1 MPLFSISPDRPWLA
15 PLAGFSDLP
24 FRLLCRESGA
34 HVTCTEMVSA
44 KGLVYNSKGTSELL
58 ATTPQDSPLVVQ
70 LFGSE
75 PEYLGQAMD
84 MLLDQGVQY
93 FDLNSGCPVKKVIKT
108 GSGAA
113 LLKTPHRL
121 TELIRLMADKAG
133 PGRVGVKIRLGWQA
147 AEPVFRTLAPD
158 LEQAGA
164 AWITLHP
171 RFARQGFSGIAAW
184 EALGELKQLVSIPV
198 IASGDLFH
206 AEDALRCIQKT
217 GVDAVMFARGALND
231 PAICARFKDL
241 LQGRA
246 PREKGKLELLAIIK
260 RLMELSCQY
269 GNEAKALLR
278 MRTLAP
284 RFIRDLPGSRSL
296 RNDLTQ
302 CRTWDDFSRAIE
314 GLEEHVRTQLSLDT

>member
-1 MPLFSISPDRPWLA
+1 MPLFPISPDRPWLA

-24 FRLLCRESGA
+24 FRLLCRELGA
-34 HVTCTEMVSA
+34 CVTCTEMVSA

-58 ATTPQDSPLVVQ
+58 ATTPEDSPLVVQ
-70 LFGSE
+70 IFGSE
-75 PEYLGQAMD
+75 PEYIGQAMD
-84 MLLDQGVQY
+84 ILLDQGVRY
-93 FDLNSGCPVKKVIKT
+93 FDINCGCSVRKVVKT

-113 LLKTPHRL
+113 LLKTPALL
-121 TELIRLMADKAG
+121 TELLALMAAKAG
-133 PGRVGVKIRLGWQA
+133 PGKVGVKIRLGWQA
-147 AEPVFRTLAPD
+147 STPVFHTLAPD

-171 RFARQGFSGIAAW
+171 RFAKQGFSGNADW
-184 EALGELKQLVSIPV
+184 TCLQQVKQLVSVPV

-206 AEDALRCIQKT
+206 AEDGVRCIEQT

-231 PAICARFKDL
+231 PAICRRFNEL
-241 LQGRA
+241 FQGKT
-246 PREKGKLELLAIIK
+246 PEPKTKEELLGMIK

-284 RFIRDLPGSRSL
+284 RFVRDLPGSRSL
-296 RNDLTQ
+296 RNHLTQ
-302 CRTWDDFSRAIE
+302 CRTWEDFSTAIA
-314 GLEEHVRTQLSLDT
+314 GLEEQVAESGAEA